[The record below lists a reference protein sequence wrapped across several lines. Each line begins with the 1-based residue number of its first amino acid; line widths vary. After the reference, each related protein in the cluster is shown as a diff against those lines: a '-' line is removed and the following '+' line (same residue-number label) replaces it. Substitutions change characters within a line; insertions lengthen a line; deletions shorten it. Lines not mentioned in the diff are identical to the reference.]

1 MGNDVTGPETANA
14 DSFDYLVVGAGSAGS
29 LLAARL
35 AEGGKHTVCVL
46 EAGPPDRSP
55 FIHIPAGYIKT
66 LYNPAY
72 TWQFKT
78 EPVPG
83 ADGRRFATTQGR
95 TLGGSGAIN
104 GLVYNRGQAADFD
117 HWAQIGNRGWGY
129 ADVLPYFQRTE
140 RRIGIGD
147 DAYRGRSGSFAVSS
161 LDWHHPI
168 CEAFVEGAAGVGIP
182 VNPDYNGATQAGVGT
197 FQRAIHRGR
206 RVSTARA
213 YLLPAMS
220 EGGIDIR
227 TDAQA
232 VAVLFE
238 GKRAVGVRYRQG
250 GGDRTI
256 TARREVIL
264 SSGAINSPALLQR
277 SGVASGA
284 LLSGFGIPV
293 VHNLQG
299 VGENLRDHYAVR
311 MVARAKG
318 LTINNYARPPRL
330 WGEIA
335 KWAVGRPSILALSP
349 SLIHVFW
356 KSDEALDTPDLQF
369 TFTPASYKAGG
380 IAGMLD
386 SFPGMTCG
394 AWQQRPESLGYVRIR
409 SADPFEHPEIQPN
422 YLAHEND
429 RRVLLA
435 GIKLARRLMTT
446 PQLAPFYD
454 REELPGTDAQ
464 TDDEL
469 MHWARQQGSTVFHLT
484 GACRM
489 GPESDRTAVVDDQLR
504 VRGVEGLRV
513 ADSSIMPSMPSA
525 NTNASTLMIA
535 EKAADMIL
543 GRTPL
548 PPAAPHPSQNYA
560 TA

>member
-1 MGNDVTGPETANA
+1 MST
-14 DSFDYLVVGAGSAGS
+14 DSFDYVVVGAGSAGS

-35 AEGGKHTVCVL
+35 GASGRHTVCVL

-72 TWQFKT
+72 TWQFMT

-104 GLVYNRGQAADFD
+104 GLVYNRGQATDFD
-117 HWAQIGNRGWGY
+117 CWAQIGNRGWGY
-129 ADVLPYFQRTE
+129 ANILPYFQRTE
-140 RRIGIGD
+140 RRIGAGD
-147 DAYRGRSGSFAVSS
+147 DRYRGRSGGFTVSS
-161 LDWHHPI
+161 LDWPHPV
-168 CEAFVEGAAGVGIP
+168 CDAFIAGAAGMGIP
-182 VNPDYNGATQAGVGT
+182 VNLDYNGATQAGVGT
-197 FQRAIHRGR
+197 FQRAIYRGR
-206 RVSTARA
+206 RVSTAHA
-213 YLLPAMS
+213 FLHPANA
-220 EGGIDIR
+220 EGGLDVR

-232 VAVLFE
+232 TTITFD
-238 GKRAVGVRYRQG
+238 GKRATGVLYRQG
-250 GGDRTI
+250 GANGVDRAV
-256 TARREVIL
+256 TARREVIVCG
-264 SSGAINSPALLQR
+264 GAINSPALLQR
-277 SGVASGA
+277 SGIGPAA
-284 LLSGFGIPV
+284 LLSGLGIGPIY
-293 VHNLQG
+293 NLPG

-330 WGEIA
+330 WAEIA
-335 KWAVGRPSILALSP
+335 KWVLGRPSILALSP
-349 SLIHVFW
+349 SLLHVFW
-356 KSDEALDTPDLQF
+356 SSHPALDSPDLQF
-369 TFTPASYKAGG
+369 AFTPASYKAGG

-394 AWQQRPESLGYVRIR
+394 VWQQRPESLGYVRLR

-446 PQLAPFYD
+446 PELAPFYD
-454 REELPGTDAQ
+454 HEELPGEEAQ
-464 TDDEL
+464 TDEEL
-469 MHWARQQGSTVFHLT
+469 MHWARQQGSTVFHLI

-489 GPESDRTAVVDDQLR
+489 GPATDPTAVVDDQLR

-543 GRTPL
+543 GHAPL
-548 PPAAPHPSQNYA
+548 PAVTSL
-560 TA
+560 